1 MCMSYGIFNARRSKT
16 VVIKFILKQ
25 DKTGFP
31 SGSAE
36 KNPPANAGD
45 TGDVGLIPGLGRS
58 PGGGKGNPLKSSC
71 LKNPMDRGAWQDTVQ
86 KIAKNQA

>member
-1 MCMSYGIFNARRSKT
+1 MGIKGT
-16 VVIKFILKQ
+16 HLKIIKYIY
-25 DKTGFP
+25 DKPTGLPQWP
-31 SGSAE
+31 SGKESTC
-36 KNPPANAGD
+36 NAGD